1 MATNKPSIT
10 LLEYGE
16 TIFGKLLR
24 DPAFVTE
31 IPVSLGCIPIL
42 ATSSSIINSSYSN
55 LSFNPLNGNVLAEMF
70 ISISKWFCI
79 MLNHHFCRFF
89 IRPVFPHPSHAS
101 TTQNHHFPYRMGP
114 PSYKWVYK
122 PL

>member
-24 DPAFVTE
+24 DPAFLTE

-42 ATSSSIINSSYSN
+42 ATSSWIINSSYSN

-70 ISISKWFCI
+70 ISISKW
-79 MLNHHFCRFF
+79 LNHVKSPFLLVKCTLFF
-89 IRPVFPHPSHAS
+89 QIKHAS
-101 TTQNHHFPYRMGP
+101 TTQNHHFP
-114 PSYKWVYK
+114 
-122 PL
+122 